1 MHFDVLMAT
10 LPISNIIYVM
20 TLKYLLW
27 SAFVEAN
34 KIIVMATST
43 SFKII
48 LETIYFSLAKF
59 VYIFLIGLLKWI
71 ILHDCWTTWYIYIS
85 NHLKKKK
92 KNCNLI
98 GWYLLTF
105 SKTCKVQIVLLHY
118 NFPLIHTQKKIHGI

>member
-27 SAFVEAN
+27 SAFDEAN

-48 LETIYFSLAKF
+48 LETICFSLAKF

-71 ILHDCWTTWYIYIS
+71 ILHDCWTTLYIYIS
-85 NHLKKKK
+85 NHLKKK

-98 GWYLLTF
+98 GWYLLTI
-105 SKTCKVQIVLLHY
+105 SKTSKVQIVLLYY
-118 NFPLIHTQKKIHGI
+118 NFQLIHTQKKIHGI

>member
-85 NHLKKKK
+85 NYLQKKK

-98 GWYLLTF
+98 GWYLLTI
-105 SKTCKVQIVLLHY
+105 SKTSKVQIVLLHY
-118 NFPLIHTQKKIHGI
+118 NFQLIHTQKKIHGI